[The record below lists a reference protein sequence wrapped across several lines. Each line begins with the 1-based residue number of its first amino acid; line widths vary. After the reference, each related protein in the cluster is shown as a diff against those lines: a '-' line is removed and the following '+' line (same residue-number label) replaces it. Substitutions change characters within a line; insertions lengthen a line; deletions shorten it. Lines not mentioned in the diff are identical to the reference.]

1 MDSYQKRRKPGYYSN
16 KSKKPRNFTLE
27 PGLKGFICTCNIREK
42 DCIREAYNILNEYAD
57 QLYGNERESRNWRE
71 RPEKANE
78 ESDGEIE
85 TALSNEIESIK
96 AESKK
101 TVDGR
106 RFQVVES
113 GANNCLFIR
122 TNLDDPVDLMQHI
135 LKDIETSKKQ
145 KTRFLLRMIPI
156 EVTCKAYLDDIKEKV
171 SVLFDKYFTKE
182 EKTFSI
188 IINRRNSN
196 MVSRDDAIAELAE
209 MIKMRNI
216 NNRVDL
222 KQPQLTVIIEV
233 IRSMCCIGILPDY
246 FRFRKYN
253 LLELASP
260 EGKKGDEDSA
270 QKDSSG
276 EPAVNEEEK
285 ASPCD
290 SAGNVDTSEENG
302 KGQDCVVT
310 KGKPADGCNEEQ
322 SSISSECQLES
333 TDDTKNDIKSQSQD
347 ATIDPGA
354 GTVDVTES
362 GNGDSLSQKTENCA
376 IDTK

>member
-16 KSKKPRNFTLE
+16 RSKKPRNFTLE

-42 DCIREAYNILNEYAD
+42 DCVREAYNILNEYAD
-57 QLYGNERESRNWRE
+57 QLYGNEKERNWRE
-71 RPEKANE
+71 RPEKAND

-85 TALSNEIESIK
+85 TALTNELESIK
-96 AESKK
+96 AETKK

-122 TNLDDPVDLMQHI
+122 TNLEDPVDLVQHI
-135 LKDIETSKKQ
+135 LKDIEATKKQ
-145 KTRFLLRMIPI
+145 KTRFLLRMVPI
-156 EVTCKAYLDDIKEKV
+156 EVTCKAYMDDIKEKV

-188 IINRRNSN
+188 VINRRNSN
-196 MVSRDDAIAELAE
+196 MVSRDEAIAELAE

-260 EGKKGDEDSA
+260 EGKKGEEGSQ
-270 QKDSSG
+270 QKDDAG
-276 EPAVNEEEK
+276 EADLPEDEK

-290 SAGNVDTSEENG
+290 STGNVNASEENDKSQDSVTTEG
-302 KGQDCVVT
+302 KTAEDCN
-310 KGKPADGCNEEQ
+310 KDQGN
-322 SSISSECQLES
+322 ISSECQPES
-333 TDDTKNDIKSQSQD
+333 TDDTKNDTKSQSQD
-347 ATIDPGA
+347 ASTDA

-362 GNGDSLSQKTENCA
+362 ENGDSLSQKTENCA